1 MIFFFTLIFVP
12 AAYTRP
18 PSSVTRSAFFSLILV
33 AQSSYELPSTQ
44 FKNFKGKLLF
54 CAVSFTY
61 WINWRHLS
69 ISTFVAHHL
78 KLIDVAVLI
87 KKKKKRLEPSLNA
100 LCFKALTLACVAS
113 VSNRV
118 IARKLEREQKK
129 INANF
134 NDSR

>member
-18 PSSVTRSAFFSLILV
+18 PSSVTRSALFSLILV
-33 AQSSYELPSTQ
+33 AQSSYVLPSTQ
-44 FKNFKGKLLF
+44 FKTFKGKLLF
-54 CAVSFTY
+54 CAVSFTN
-61 WINWRHLS
+61 WINWRHLA

-87 KKKKKRLEPSLNA
+87 KKKKRLEPSLNA

-129 INANF
+129 N
-134 NDSR
+134 

>member
-1 MIFFFTLIFVP
+1 MKTTKTLIFVP

-18 PSSVTRSAFFSLILV
+18 PSSVTRSALFSLILV
-33 AQSSYELPSTQ
+33 AQSSYVLPSTQ
-44 FKNFKGKLLF
+44 FKTFKGKLLF
-54 CAVSFTY
+54 CAVSFTN
-61 WINWRHLS
+61 WINWRHLA

-87 KKKKKRLEPSLNA
+87 KKKKRLEPSLNA

-129 INANF
+129 N
-134 NDSR
+134 

>member
-18 PSSVTRSAFFSLILV
+18 PSSVTRSALFSLILV

-87 KKKKKRLEPSLNA
+87 KKN
-100 LCFKALTLACVAS
+100 
-113 VSNRV
+113 
-118 IARKLEREQKK
+118 KK
-129 INANF
+129 INKNNNNKK
-134 NDSR
+134 ND